1 MVALS
6 SMVMVVLV
14 AQAGGAAPNP
24 NDVEARRRMI
34 QAAAEKRQQP
44 TIQVGLFSYRPD
56 GTVQGAAYDTS
67 LSAETF
73 QYVVGC
79 GIGGG
84 NRPVPDGATDAWR
97 LSGKVMSTTADEAV
111 VQLDWQRIRAGGVA
125 VSSPGASVQLTL
137 HAGDRVPLD
146 SVTADATAQ
155 CPSRTIAFEARY
167 GARMFAWVPPAGFT
181 ENGGS
186 SGGGGIGVGRG
197 SGGGRGGGGGGT
209 VSSAGSGVSG
219 FGRAVHA
226 PKETVAGTDSQQSDV
241 DLWLVHSAPGKKEE
255 TLHQVLTGVR
265 ATAQFA
271 FPPMTVE
278 AARTTINLQV
288 TGVLR
293 FTTDDGGARQLV
305 FITMR
310 NAKFSP
316 VGGAARD
323 TIPSTQGASTTTH
336 PMPGPEDVLSF
347 EMPPV
352 QVPNGGPSI
361 PDQFSIR
368 VRIR

>member
-1 MVALS
+1 MFVLS
-6 SMVMVVLV
+6 SIVMVVLV
-14 AQAGGAAPNP
+14 AQAGGAAQNP
-24 NDVEARRRMI
+24 NDVDARRRMV
-34 QAAAEKRQQP
+34 QSLAEKREQP

-56 GTVQGAAYDTS
+56 GTLQGAAYDTS

-84 NRPVPDGATDAWR
+84 NRPAPDGATDAWR
-97 LSGKVMSTTADEAV
+97 LTGKVMSLTPDEAV
-111 VQLDWQRIRAGGVA
+111 IQLDWQRIRAGGAA
-125 VSSPGASVQLTL
+125 VSSPGASIQLTL

-146 SVTADATAQ
+146 SVNADATAQ
-155 CPSRTIAFEARY
+155 CPARTIGFEARY
-167 GARMFAWVPPAGFT
+167 GARMFAWIPPAGFT

-186 SGGGGIGVGRG
+186 GGGVGIGVGRG
-197 SGGGRGGGGGGT
+197 SGRGGGGGGGRT
-209 VSSAGSGVSG
+209 VASAGSGAPG

-226 PKETVAGTDSQQSDV
+226 PKETVAGTDSQQADV

-265 ATAQFA
+265 GSAQFA
-271 FPPMTVE
+271 FAPVTVGAQE
-278 AARTTINLQV
+278 TRVNLQV
-288 TGVLR
+288 SGVLR
-293 FTTDDGGARQLV
+293 FTMDDTGARQLV

-316 VGGAARD
+316 VGGPARD
-323 TIPSTQGASTTTH
+323 TLPSTQGASTTTH
-336 PMPGPEDVLSF
+336 PMPGPDDVLSF
-347 EMPPV
+347 EMPPIR
-352 QVPNGGPSI
+352 VPNGGPAI

>member
-24 NDVEARRRMI
+24 NDVEARRPMI
-34 QAAAEKRQQP
+34 QAAAERRQQP
-44 TIQVGLFSYRPD
+44 AIQVGLFSYRPD

-111 VQLDWQRIRAGGVA
+111 IQLDWQRIRAGGVA

-137 HAGDRVPLD
+137 HSGDRVPLD
-146 SVTADATAQ
+146 SVTAEATAQ

-167 GARMFAWVPPAGFT
+167 GPRMSAWIPAVGFT

-186 SGGGGIGVGRG
+186 AAGGGIGFGRG
-197 SGGGRGGGGGGT
+197 SGGGGGRGT
-209 VSSAGSGVSG
+209 VPAGSGVSG

-226 PKETVAGTDSQQSDV
+226 PKEPVAGTDSQQSDV
-241 DLWLVHSAPGKKEE
+241 DLWLVHSAPGKEEE

-265 ATAQFA
+265 GHAQFA
-271 FPPMTVE
+271 FPPMTLD

-293 FTTDDGGARQLV
+293 FTTDDGGARRLV

-310 NAKFSP
+310 NVKFSQ
-316 VGGAARD
+316 VRGAARD
-323 TIPSTQGASTTTH
+323 AIPATQGASTTTH
-336 PMPGPEDVLSF
+336 PMPGPDDVLSF